1 MKILLINHY
10 AGRPDLGMEFR
21 PYFLA
26 REWARSGHEVRILAS
41 NYSHLRYRQPQS
53 AQEDVDG
60 VTYQWVP
67 TRPYQGN
74 GAARLWN
81 MAQFIGGVYRRG
93 PALAAW
99 RPHMVIASSTYPYD
113 IWPAARIARK
123 AGAVLVHEIHDLWP
137 LTPRLLGDFSA
148 AHPMIASMQWA
159 ENYTCRNADRIVSI
173 LPGTKAYLQQHG
185 MPAQH
190 FVHIPNGIDPEAP
203 QETIKPE
210 LREQIL
216 DFKARYRSTCIYA
229 GGHAVSNALDV
240 LLEVAARPEMQSTG
254 FILLGAGAEKSALQT
269 RARDMQNILFLDP
282 VPKAEVG
289 SALALA
295 DMAYLGWRH
304 SPLYDHGISPNK
316 LFDYMLAGLPV
327 IHATDTPYDL
337 VRDAG
342 CGLSV
347 ASNDIAG
354 ISQAVQRLQETPEAE
369 RQALGAKG
377 RDFVFKHHN
386 YSVLAQRFLEIAT

>member
-1 MKILLINHY
+1 
-10 AGRPDLGMEFR
+10 
-21 PYFLA
+21 
-26 REWARSGHEVRILAS
+26 
-41 NYSHLRYRQPQS
+41 
-53 AQEDVDG
+53 
-60 VTYQWVP
+60 
-67 TRPYQGN
+67 
-74 GAARLWN
+74 
-81 MAQFIGGVYRRG
+81 
-93 PALAAW
+93 
-99 RPHMVIASSTYPYD
+99 
-113 IWPAARIARK
+113 
-123 AGAVLVHEIHDLWP
+123 
-137 LTPRLLGDFSA
+137 
-148 AHPMIASMQWA
+148 
-159 ENYTCRNADRIVSI
+159 
-173 LPGTKAYLQQHG
+173 
-185 MPAQH
+185 
-190 FVHIPNGIDPEAP
+190 
-203 QETIKPE
+203 
-210 LREQIL
+210 
-216 DFKARYRSTCIYA
+216 
-229 GGHAVSNALDV
+229 
-240 LLEVAARPEMQSTG
+240 
-254 FILLGAGAEKSALQT
+254 
-269 RARDMQNILFLDP
+269 MQNILFLDP